1 MDKKVLKERFDAL
14 TDYLPEKIANVLVRL
29 NPELKAS
36 VQEIRLR
43 AGRPLTVTMGGSQF
57 FVCKGGTF
65 MLPRTDSVYV
75 APADLNDCFLK
86 LCKHSVYSHGSELC
100 EGYISLEGGHRA
112 GICGKVVVKDKRIET
127 IRDISS
133 INLRIAKE
141 IPHSADEILKHYN
154 GGGILICGGPG
165 TGKTTLLRDICRQ
178 LAGGSVGD
186 CKKVAIID
194 SRGEI
199 AAVSGGVP
207 YTDVGS
213 TADIITD
220 VPKAKGIE
228 MALRTLFPDVIA
240 FDELG
245 DMSEVSAVIQ
255 SFNSGVTVI
264 TTAHIGCQEDLAK
277 RPTVSALL
285 KTGAIEWVVL
295 CYRGFTFK
303 IKNINEL
310 DFLKKEL
317 TAL

>member
-1 MDKKVLKERFDAL
+1 MDKKVLKERFDSL
-14 TDYLPEKIANVLVRL
+14 TNYLPENIKNLLMGL
-29 NPELKAS
+29 NSELKAS

-43 AGRPLTVTMGGSQF
+43 AGRPLTITMGSSQF
-57 FVCKGGTF
+57 FVCKSGTY
-65 MLPRTDSVYV
+65 MLPRADSLYV
-75 APADLNDCFLK
+75 TAADLSDCFLK
-86 LCKHSVYSHGSELC
+86 LCKHSVYSHNSELC

-112 GICGKVVVKDKRIET
+112 GICGKVVTKNGKIET

-133 INLRIAKE
+133 INIRIAKE
-141 IPHSADEILKHYN
+141 IPHSADEILRHYN

-178 LAGGSVGD
+178 LASGKVDGF
-186 CKKVAIID
+186 KKVAVID

-199 AAVSGGVP
+199 AAVSGGIP
-207 YTDVGS
+207 NTDMGS
-213 TADIITD
+213 TADIITGVD
-220 VPKAKGIE
+220 KAKGIE

-245 DMSEVSAVIQ
+245 DMSEVSAVTQ

-264 TTAHIGCQEDLAK
+264 TTAHIGSFNDLIK
-277 RPTVSALL
+277 RPTVSSLL

-295 CYRGFTFK
+295 CRRGFTFK

-310 DFLKKEL
+310 EAFKKEL
-317 TAL
+317 AVL

>member
-1 MDKKVLKERFDAL
+1 MDKKILVERFENL
-14 TDYLPEKIANVLVRL
+14 LDYLPERIKMPLFAL

-43 AGRPLTVTMGGSQF
+43 AGRPLTLTMSGSQF
-57 FVCKGGTF
+57 FVCKGGTY
-65 MLPRTDSVYV
+65 MLPRADSYFVT
-75 APADLNDCFLK
+75 PADLNDCFLK
-86 LCKHSVYSHGSELC
+86 LCRHSVYSHNGELC
-100 EGYISLEGGHRA
+100 EGYISLANGHRA
-112 GICGKVVVKDKRIET
+112 GVCGKVVLRDEKIET

-141 IPHSADEILKHYN
+141 IPHCADEILRYYN

-165 TGKTTLLRDICRQ
+165 TGKTTLLRDACRQ
-178 LAGGSVGD
+178 LASGRVGN
-186 CKKVAIID
+186 CKKVAVVD

-199 AAVSGGVP
+199 AAVCGGVP
-207 YTDVGS
+207 YTDMGS
-213 TADIITD
+213 TADIITG

-245 DMSEVSAVIQ
+245 DMSEVAAVTQ

-264 TTAHIGCQEDLAK
+264 TTAHIGSLNDIAK
-277 RPTVSALL
+277 RPPVSALL

-295 CYRGFTFK
+295 CRKGFNYTVK
-303 IKNINEL
+303 RAIEL
-310 DFLKKEL
+310 DEIIKR
-317 TAL
+317 TVSV

>member
-1 MDKKVLKERFDAL
+1 MDKKILNSRFNEL
-14 TDYLPEKIANVLVRL
+14 LDYLPENIKNPLLKL

-57 FVCKGGTF
+57 FVCNSGTF
-65 MLPRTDSVYV
+65 MLPRANSLLVT
-75 APADLNDCFLK
+75 AADLNKCFLN
-86 LCKHSVYSHGSELC
+86 LCNHSVYSHSAELC
-100 EGYISLEGGHRA
+100 EGFVSLENGHRA
-112 GICGKVVVKDKRIET
+112 GICGKVVSVDGKIKSVK
-127 IRDISS
+127 DISS
-133 INLRIAKE
+133 INIRIAKE
-141 IPHSADEILKHYN
+141 VPHSADEILKHYN

-178 LAGGSVGD
+178 LAENGVGGF
-186 CKKVAIID
+186 KKVAIID

-199 AAVSGGVP
+199 AAVRSGIPNTDIGST
-207 YTDVGS
+207 TDV
-213 TADIITD
+213 ITG

-245 DMSEVSAVIQ
+245 NMEEVSAVIQ

-264 TTAHIGCQEDLAK
+264 TTAHIGNTNDLFI
-277 RPTVSALL
+277 RPSVSALL

-295 CYRGFTFK
+295 CNKNFK
-303 IKNINEL
+303 FEIKKLSQLN
-310 DFLKKEL
+310 FPKKEL
-317 TAL
+317 TRL

>member
-1 MDKKVLKERFDAL
+1 MDKKILIERFNSL
-14 TDYLPEKIANVLVRL
+14 LDYLPVNLKKMLFEL
-29 NPELKAS
+29 NDELKIS

-57 FVCKGGTF
+57 FVCRGGTY
-65 MLPRTDSVYV
+65 MLPRADSVYV
-75 APADLNDCFLK
+75 TAADLNDCFLK
-86 LCKHSVYSHGSELC
+86 LCKHSVYSHNSELC
-100 EGYISLEGGHRA
+100 EGYISLAGGHRA
-112 GICGKVVVKDKRIET
+112 GVCGKVVERGGKIET

-178 LAGGSVGD
+178 LASGRVGGY
-186 CKKVAIID
+186 KKVAVVD

-199 AAVSGGVP
+199 AAVSDGIP
-207 YTDVGS
+207 NTDMGS
-213 TADIITD
+213 TADIITG
-220 VPKAKGIE
+220 VQKAKGIE

-245 DMSEVSAVIQ
+245 DMNEVSAVTQ
-255 SFNSGVTVI
+255 CFNSGVTII
-264 TTAHIGCQEDLAK
+264 TTAHIGSMEDLIK
-277 RPTVSALL
+277 RSTVSALL
-285 KTGAIEWVVL
+285 KTGAIEWVVM
-295 CYRGFTFK
+295 CHKGFNFR
-303 IKNINEL
+303 IENINQL

-317 TAL
+317 AVI